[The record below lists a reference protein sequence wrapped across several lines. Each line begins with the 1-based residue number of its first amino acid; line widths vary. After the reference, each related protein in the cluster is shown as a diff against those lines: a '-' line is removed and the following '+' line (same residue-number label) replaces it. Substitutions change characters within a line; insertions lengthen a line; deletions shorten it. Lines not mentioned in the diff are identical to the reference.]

1 MNKKSEKKQDA
12 ENSTCI
18 NLDNLKKFGR
28 VIPKPKQFLEIG
40 KSHAI
45 NNLTGL
51 RVDLVYGI
59 SVQAEPLVI
68 CNDKAFRLRW
78 VDVLALALKQST
90 LIQESVSMPEDEE
103 LEEFY
108 AENSPENLSG
118 GRRRKPTQNDIDAE
132 GCPVNEVGE
141 ENSDMGGE

>member
-1 MNKKSEKKQDA
+1 MNQKSEKKQDA
-12 ENSTCI
+12 ENGTCI

-28 VIPKPKQFLEIG
+28 VIPKPKDFLEIG

-45 NNLTGL
+45 NNVTGL

-78 VDVLALALKQST
+78 IDVLALALKQST
-90 LIQESVSMPEDEE
+90 LIQESVSMPEDTEPEENEE
-103 LEEFY
+103 LHKDEISHLDEMSMKL
-108 AENSPENLSG
+108 NSEKG
-118 GRRRKPTQNDIDAE
+118 
-132 GCPVNEVGE
+132 GE
-141 ENSDMGGE
+141 E